1 MSPISR
7 ATPGPVRDALDN
19 PSRGR
24 GAAAAQEAALFY
36 QEQRDVQR
44 NRADALTTQ
53 LVDAEARIAL
63 LEDEL
68 SSAQSSSAPSTR
80 LAAQMAEAL
89 EAVRSMSERNRVLAV
104 DLSMAKADVAS
115 SQERS
120 AGLQSELDAALM
132 EAHLYKTRM
141 ETAQA
146 DTREMVRVSPGKA
159 PPSQAMSAGV
169 PALEL
174 DFEDDDGAD
183 DDGDDDF
190 ADLEVESPDG
200 VPGSEEAKG
209 RDEEELAASHA
220 EIMRIVHSDVA
231 AAEDPSASVRFDP
244 EVEAT
249 PTGSLALRAARSY
262 KVGQERVD
270 AIESREHEH
279 VEWQQLHSG
288 GKEGETDFGGPDDLI
303 RWPVSPLC
311 IRAPLMALAFC
322 WPASAT

>member
-1 MSPISR
+1 MANAYHGRSLAGKRQLGRMPPRTMSPISR

-80 LAAQMAEAL
+80 LAAQMSEAL

-132 EAHLYKTRM
+132 EAHLYRV
-141 ETAQA
+141 
-146 DTREMVRVSPGKA
+146 DRENSMRFCGVWRRGGSRSPG
-159 PPSQAMSAGV
+159 
-169 PALEL
+169 LFL
-174 DFEDDDGAD
+174 
-183 DDGDDDF
+183 
-190 ADLEVESPDG
+190 
-200 VPGSEEAKG
+200 
-209 RDEEELAASHA
+209 
-220 EIMRIVHSDVA
+220 
-231 AAEDPSASVRFDP
+231 
-244 EVEAT
+244 
-249 PTGSLALRAARSY
+249 
-262 KVGQERVD
+262 
-270 AIESREHEH
+270 
-279 VEWQQLHSG
+279 
-288 GKEGETDFGGPDDLI
+288 
-303 RWPVSPLC
+303 
-311 IRAPLMALAFC
+311 
-322 WPASAT
+322 